1 MTVVDESTSVD
12 PMPQFRPH
20 LARLVEA
27 KRGQRVAVCIPARD
41 EAATVGRVVAV
52 ADQLRGV
59 GLVDE
64 LVVIDDGSS
73 DATAATAR
81 ANGATVFASLLG
93 PGKGQALAQA
103 AASTDA
109 EILVFLDADVSNFTA
124 RFITDLV
131 SPLLGDDR
139 IKLSKATYRRP
150 LRGVADEGGRV
161 TELLARP
168 LLRRFFADLLR
179 LSQPLAGECA
189 VRHDALDELVLADG
203 YGVEIG
209 LLIDIFLRHGLDAI
223 VEADLGERVH
233 RNRPLQDLR
242 PHADDV
248 LAAVLNRANLL
259 RTAAYVQEALPP
271 NGASQADRR

>member
-1 MTVVDESTSVD
+1 MTVVDESAG
-12 PMPQFRPH
+12 PMPPAERH
-20 LARLVEA
+20 LAGLVEA

-41 EAATVGRVVAV
+41 EAATVGLVVAV
-52 ADQLRGV
+52 ADQLRAV

-64 LVVIDDGSS
+64 LVVIDDASLDGT
-73 DATAATAR
+73 ATTAR
-81 ANGATVFASLLG
+81 ANGATVFASRLG

-103 AASTDA
+103 VASTEA
-109 EILVFLDADVSNFTA
+109 EIVVFLDADVSNFTA

-131 SPLLGDDR
+131 APLLGDHR
-139 IKLSKATYRRP
+139 VKLSKATYRRP

-189 VRHDALDELVLADG
+189 TRRDTLDDLVLADG

-209 LLIDIFLRHGLDAI
+209 LLIDVFLRHGLDAI

-248 LAAVLNRANLL
+248 LAAVLNRAIPLQ
-259 RTAAYVQEALPP
+259 TAAYGQEALPL
-271 NGASQADRR
+271 NGSSQGDRR

>member
-1 MTVVDESTSVD
+1 MTVVDESTA
-12 PMPQFRPH
+12 PMPRAEPH
-20 LARLVEA
+20 LAGLVEA

-41 EAATVGRVVAV
+41 EAATVGLVVAV
-52 ADQLRGV
+52 ADQLRAV

-64 LVVIDDGSS
+64 LVVIDDASL
-73 DATAATAR
+73 DATATTAR
-81 ANGATVFASLLG
+81 ANGATVFASRLG

-103 AASTDA
+103 VASTEA

-131 SPLLGDDR
+131 APLLDDHR
-139 IKLSKATYRRP
+139 VKLSKATYRRP

-168 LLRRFFADLLR
+168 LLRRFFADLLS

-189 VRHDALDELVLADG
+189 IRRDTLDDLVLADG

-209 LLIDIFLRHGLDAI
+209 LLIDVFLRHGLDAI
-223 VEADLGERVH
+223 VEVDLGERVH

-248 LAAVLNRANLL
+248 LAAVLNRAIPLQ
-259 RTAAYVQEALPP
+259 TAGYAQEALPL
-271 NGASQADRR
+271 NGVSQADRR